1 MKQVSFSGEVLEYQ
15 GRKLDTPIKY
25 TGTADQYET
34 TQEAKESGSWPVEDT
49 VRSWINQRKLTSAK
63 AAKYQEVTASLKEA
77 YENSPEF
84 KRKNLVN
91 AMLAAGFSQAE
102 AEALATQK
110 LG

>member
-1 MKQVSFSGEVLEYQ
+1 MKQVTFSGEVLEYQ
-15 GRKLDTPIKY
+15 GKKLDTPIKY
-25 TGTADQYET
+25 SGSADQFET
-34 TQEAKESGSWPVEDT
+34 VQEAKDGGAWPVDGT
-49 VRSWINQRKLTSAK
+49 VLSWVNQRKLTSAK
-63 AAKYQEVTASLKEA
+63 AAEYQSQTASLKEA